1 MTFPL
6 AQRRLP
12 PEIPRHGDI
21 AINRAPQRV
30 LSSNRKFRGA
40 GFRVVGMSLD
50 DEGWKV
56 VKPFIS
62 TASIP
67 YRASTSCSRPGR
79 RLLILGNDAQAVSI
93 FLGDNSSF

>member
-30 LSSNRKFRGA
+30 LSSNQNFARG
-40 GFRVVGMSLD
+40 F
-50 DEGWKV
+50 
-56 VKPFIS
+56 
-62 TASIP
+62 
-67 YRASTSCSRPGR
+67 SRRWHVSRRR
-79 RLLILGNDAQAVSI
+79 RLESSQALHQYRFNSVSGI
-93 FLGDNSSF
+93 DLLQQARKTTCDFGAMTLRLQ